1 MKLLPNGIKRHKE
14 NILNAAE
21 EIYDNFVNSEIVPGL
36 GEVYKQN
43 SRVKLIELAENYKC
57 TGLHT
62 ELLLT
67 LQKLLFKRKITETK
81 EMIQE
86 SDIIPDS
93 QEIIEGSSEIINDS
107 ELLRYSKKIIEDP
120 DVLKRPKDI
129 FKGKI

>member
-1 MKLLPNGIKRHKE
+1 MELKGTKGIL
-14 NILNAAE
+14 LNAAE
-21 EIYDNFVNSEIVPGL
+21 EIYDNFVNSEIVSGF
-36 GEVYKQN
+36 GQVYKQN
-43 SRVKLIELAENYKC
+43 SRVIKLIELAENYKC

-107 ELLRYSKKIIEDP
+107 ELLRYSKEIIEDP